1 MSGIE
6 GDVADLQNQ
15 QARFDSLQLEVSSLT
30 TLLND
35 FIAAQNQRFESNNEG
50 LDPPLADPTLAAP
63 DPPQVTPPRSPLSGA
78 GYSPSEYEFASAPI
92 HLFPS
97 EKAEFVEWVSQP
109 MPKGYSACSPS
120 VTSPAHPHI
129 YGFDDLASRSLHAK
143 GHQASL
149 TEYNVVTCGGFFLE
163 VACSSLSDVILSL
176 DADDVLLDSLIRV
189 YNNVKSVSS
198 VLNNRGTCIAVKSD
212 STASD
217 EATDYCKLELA
228 PTFEPAPQGLERL
241 GDHQLKNFETF
252 RTSVK
257 RAQFSQQAKAIA
269 TNRVHAKNANPRP
282 PAAAAA
288 PRAKP
293 AAPKPA
299 AAPRPQPAAPR
310 RQPPA
315 PLELVSRTQ
324 SRRQHSKRRP
334 RRRGPVVADGVD
346 RRAASPGGPSSCTR
360 HRVRERWPVWRRIG
374 ASGSVLGWI
383 RRGLKIP
390 WRFGRR
396 PPQFNH
402 GESCRGLPQEQQRF
416 LDGEVQRLINKGVV
430 QKALSSRLVS
440 RAFLVP
446 KDDGTWRDGALSL
459 TCGLSTSMFA
469 QK

>member
-189 YNNVKSVSS
+189 YNNVKSVAS

-310 RQPPA
+310 RQPPPA
-315 PLELVSRTQ
+315 PVPDAVPAAAQQEAPEA
-324 SRRQHSKRRP
+324 P
-334 RRRGPVVADGVD
+334 RARRG
-346 RRAASPGGPSSCTR
+346 
-360 HRVRERWPVWRRIG
+360 
-374 ASGSVLGWI
+374 
-383 RRGLKIP
+383 
-390 WRFGRR
+390 
-396 PPQFNH
+396 
-402 GESCRGLPQEQQRF
+402 
-416 LDGEVQRLINKGVV
+416 
-430 QKALSSRLVS
+430 
-440 RAFLVP
+440 
-446 KDDGTWRDGALSL
+446 
-459 TCGLSTSMFA
+459 
-469 QK
+469 